1 MEIADYIMN
10 ISSIINEEINR
21 YLNEEILSEKKSNQ
35 DQKKNKEYDE
45 DNVRHGAI
53 KLKGGH
59 RGDFNAKLD
68 RETNPNLS
76 NADAEVIARALD
88 NDVVNVAAVA
98 RQLYPKLTP
107 QGAQSKLRKKI
118 KHEKSDSGSV
128 YKLKKK
134 EAFKAR
140 RIIDK
145 EL

>member
-1 MEIADYIMN
+1 MN
-10 ISSIINEEINR
+10 IRSIINEEINK
-21 YLNEEILSEKKSNQ
+21 YLNEEILSEKKSKG
-35 DQKKNKEYDE
+35 QKKNKKPDE
-45 DNVRHGAI
+45 GNVRHGAI

-76 NADAEVIARALD
+76 NADAEIIARALD

-118 KHEKSDSGSV
+118 KHEKSDSGST

>member
-1 MEIADYIMN
+1 MN
-10 ISSIINEEINR
+10 ISSIINEEINK

-35 DQKKNKEYDE
+35 GHKKNKKHDE

-59 RGDFNAKLD
+59 RGDFNTKLD

-118 KHEKSDSGSV
+118 KHEKSDSGSP